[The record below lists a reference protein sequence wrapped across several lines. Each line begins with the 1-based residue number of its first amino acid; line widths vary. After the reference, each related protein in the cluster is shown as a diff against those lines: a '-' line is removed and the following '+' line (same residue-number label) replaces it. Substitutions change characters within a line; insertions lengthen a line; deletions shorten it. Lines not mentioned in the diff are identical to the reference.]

1 MNRRELLAGA
11 MVTAASVARIKGAND
26 QLRLGLIGCGSRGT
40 YVGDFMRQAPN
51 TEFVAFCDVYQ
62 TNAEKARAKLNPAGT
77 TFKDMRQLLDR
88 KDVDAVLIA
97 TPDHWHAPA
106 TVAACAAGK
115 DVYVEKPLAHSVR
128 EGRAMVKAAR
138 DHDRIVQAGTQQ
150 RSAPHFAACA
160 RIVQSG
166 ELGEVHLVRV
176 WNYMSFYPRG
186 FGRPADGE
194 PPAGLDW
201 DMYLGPAPVRPF
213 NPMRFLSTY
222 RWFWDYSGGLIT
234 DFGTHR
240 FDTVH
245 EIMGEERPV
254 TVAATGR
261 RYAMRDLGEMPDTL
275 QVTYEYP
282 SFVMSYECSTLNS
295 FGMGDARRVKSIITP
310 VPRTTVRMEW
320 PSTVQMERCSRTGS
334 ATRSIRSRLTR
345 RRKERQLLPLIA
357 WNVKWWQLRTRYR
370 FTPKNS

>member
-106 TVAACAAGK
+106 TIAACAAGK

-282 SFVMSYECSTLNS
+282 SFVMSYKCSTLNS
-295 FGMGDARRVKSIITP
+295 FGMGGRTPGKKYYHARARE
-310 VPRTTVRMEW
+310 R
-320 PSTVQMERCSRTGS
+320 PS
-334 ATRSIRSRLTR
+334 
-345 RRKERQLLPLIA
+345 A
-357 WNVKWWQLRTRYR
+357 WNGLLRYKWNAVRGPDRLRDL
-370 FTPKNS
+370 SGAG